1 MITTDPKN
9 PYQIL
14 LYYKYTHVADPEAFV
29 KWHKQICEQLG
40 FKGRILIA
48 HEGINGTLEGL
59 KGHTEEYVRLI
70 HAMTGKVANEAT
82 AATADAVEVSG
93 EAELSGGAE
102 ALAEADFGDFSEVQF
117 KTSPGTADGS
127 AFPKMKVKVRKEVVS
142 LGLDRYGEEDI
153 DPNKVTGIHLAPS
166 DLKKWYE
173 SGEDFE
179 IIDMRNDYEF
189 KVGHFKNSIN
199 PEMDNFRDLP
209 KILSESEKLQH
220 IKKASA
226 EGKKVVTV
234 CTGGIRC
241 EKASGYLIK
250 KGFENVY
257 QLDGGMHKFMEQFP
271 GEGFLGSLY
280 VFDNRETTDFS
291 TDKGIER
298 PVVGKCDICQNTTE
312 KYTNCANIECHMKML
327 CCNSCL
333 GDSVVE
339 IKGLIAEDREM
350 GTPESV
356 ARTAALEKILNV
368 AGGFVFCSDECKDLV
383 KMKSFAGKISQEVS
397 I

>member
-1 MITTDPKN
+1 
-9 PYQIL
+9 
-14 LYYKYTHVADPEAFV
+14 
-29 KWHKQICEQLG
+29 
-40 FKGRILIA
+40 
-48 HEGINGTLEGL
+48 
-59 KGHTEEYVRLI
+59 
-70 HAMTGKVANEAT
+70 
-82 AATADAVEVSG
+82 
-93 EAELSGGAE
+93 
-102 ALAEADFGDFSEVQF
+102 
-117 KTSPGTADGS
+117 
-127 AFPKMKVKVRKEVVS
+127 
-142 LGLDRYGEEDI
+142 
-153 DPNKVTGIHLAPS
+153 
-166 DLKKWYE
+166 
-173 SGEDFE
+173 
-179 IIDMRNDYEF
+179 
-189 KVGHFKNSIN
+189 
-199 PEMDNFRDLP
+199 
-209 KILSESEKLQH
+209 
-220 IKKASA
+220 
-226 EGKKVVTV
+226 V

>member
-1 MITTDPKN
+1 MCLRATKKMIHTDPKN

-14 LYYKYTHVADPEAFV
+14 LYYKYARVADPEAFV

-59 KGHTEEYVRLI
+59 KGHTEEYMRLM
-70 HAMTGKVANEAT
+70 HE
-82 AATADAVEVSG
+82 S
-93 EAELSGGAE
+93 
-102 ALAEADFGDFSEVQF
+102 DFGDFSDVQF

-142 LGLDRYGEEDI
+142 LGLDRYGEEDV
-153 DPNKVTGIHLAPS
+153 DPNKVTGIHLAPAE
-166 DLKKWYE
+166 LKKWYE

-189 KVGHFKNSIN
+189 KVGHFRNSLN

-209 KILSESEKLQH
+209 KVLSESEKLQQ

-226 EGKKVVTV
+226 EGKKVLTV

-241 EKASGYLIK
+241 EKASGYLIT
-250 KGFENVY
+250 KGFQNVY

-271 GEGFLGSLY
+271 GEDFLGSLY
-280 VFDNRETTDFS
+280 VFDNRETTDFA
-291 TDKGIER
+291 TEKGIAR
-298 PVVGKCDICQNTTE
+298 PVVGKCDVCQATTE
-312 KYTNCANIECHMKML
+312 KYSNCANIECHMKML
-327 CCNSCL
+327 CCDACVASSL
-333 GDSVVE
+333 E
-339 IKGLIAEDREM
+339 EAEGLIVEDSSRE
-350 GTPESV
+350 EELRNILSV
-356 ARTAALEKILNV
+356 AH
-368 AGGFVFCSDECKDLV
+368 GFVFCSDECKECV
-383 KMKSFAGKISQEVS
+383 ANAFAKKGSAIAA
-397 I
+397 